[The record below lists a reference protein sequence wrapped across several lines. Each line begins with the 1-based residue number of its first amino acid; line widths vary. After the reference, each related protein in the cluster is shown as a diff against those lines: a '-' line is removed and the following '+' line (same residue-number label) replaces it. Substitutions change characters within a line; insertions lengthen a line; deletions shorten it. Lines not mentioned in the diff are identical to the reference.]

1 MLGPINVLSGKSLL
15 DFIDYLHVFRTFCH
29 CRHTSPNA
37 IAHHY
42 HWPNFADMDTTSY
55 QLLILNIGNDN
66 IMERNIPR
74 SWSHSSRIG
83 YFPLLAQLKGQTPPK
98 DSKLSEK
105 FLTRMCMKCNNSWK
119 PPRAHHCSVCNRCVF
134 RMDHHCDWLNNCVGI
149 GTIKLF
155 YLFLVYTALH
165 CFHTLTCLA
174 LEFGLTFHF
183 RGSEILYELVIDV
196 QARKILG
203 IAFAFFGL
211 FFLIFTLDFI
221 YEQTTCIFANQ
232 TIIDSEQNIR
242 GSPRS
247 KTANFS
253 AVFGGEPSFRWLLPN
268 PAQAPVDYEEM
279 LYRFR
284 VVPPSNLNGHD
295 KAE

>member
-1 MLGPINVLSGKSLL
+1 MCNWNRCLGRSMFFLGNLFLISSTIYMYFELSVIADTLL
-15 DFIDYLHVFRTFCH
+15 QTPLHIFGRT
-29 CRHTSPNA
+29 
-37 IAHHY
+37 
-42 HWPNFADMDTTSY
+42 
-55 QLLILNIGNDN
+55 LLTW
-66 IMERNIPR
+66 IPR
-74 SWSHSSRIG
+74 VTNFLFSTLATITLWRGTYQDPGLI
-83 YFPLLAQLKGQTPPK
+83 PLGLTPPK